1 MKIRKLNSNYYS
13 FGAFDIVKLSKDN
26 WYLYESQTG
35 NKLGAYHSPYL
46 AVKYI
51 KNELIYEG

>member
-1 MKIRKLNSNYYS
+1 MKILKINSSYYS
-13 FGAFDIVKLSKDN
+13 FGAFDIIKLSKDN

-46 AVKYI
+46 AI
-51 KNELIYEG
+51 KHIKKEMLYEG